1 MRKVSADF
9 CAAAGAT
16 PSRTAPR
23 IAPSFTIRMS
33 LSLIPGS
40 SQVTLYHRGTAAGHG
55 LRRLDAAALDCD
67 AAARMKAA
75 ARRDI
80 GGIGQRVAEADI
92 RHAAS
97 RLGREHACEQ
107 RLRVGVA
114 GCAEERL
121 GFVTLDDAAEIHDG
135 NFARDML
142 DHR

>member
-40 SQVTLYHRGTAAGHG
+40 SQVTLSHRGTAAGHG

-80 GGIGQRVAEADI
+80 GGIGQRVAAAAI
-92 RHAAS
+92 PHAA
-97 RLGREHACEQ
+97 RPLAGEGACGP
-107 RLRVGVA
+107 R
-114 GCAEERL
+114 
-121 GFVTLDDAAEIHDG
+121 
-135 NFARDML
+135 
-142 DHR
+142 